1 MIQSKS
7 GLKKISN
14 RIGNA
19 FSVSTIMNSLL
30 LTIFISIIFLFG
42 CGEDSSHDKE
52 TIIQHTHSDSSTVA
66 EEQPV
71 SPKTMTANDQ
81 VKVVQETNGATDA
94 KTEKAIKKIEI
105 HEKELGEIKSELQ
118 QLEMQIKGLS
128 DSLDNQ
134 ELDMTRGGISK
145 KEMEK
150 IKAKIRKQL
159 KKLEDRRKDIQDDI
173 AELESKI
180 KAKIR
185 KQLKKLEDRRKDI
198 QDDIA
203 ELESKIKAIHTQI
216 GVKPQEEKP
225 RIELFSPPPQKEDNS
240 IKNTHPKKS
249 REVVI
254 YSLLTVIILLLI
266 SGCIA
271 IKFRARFF
279 HSASELHGR
288 PLNRCP
294 RCGQKCKESES
305 ECPNCHVHF

>member
-1 MIQSKS
+1 
-7 GLKKISN
+7 
-14 RIGNA
+14 
-19 FSVSTIMNSLL
+19 MNSLL

-180 KAKIR
+180 KA
-185 KQLKKLEDRRKDI
+185 
-198 QDDIA
+198 
-203 ELESKIKAIHTQI
+203 IHTQI

-271 IKFRARFF
+271 FIFNFF
-279 HSASELHGR
+279 
-288 PLNRCP
+288 
-294 RCGQKCKESES
+294 
-305 ECPNCHVHF
+305 

>member
-19 FSVSTIMNSLL
+19 FSVSTIMNRLL

-66 EEQPV
+66 EEQTV

-105 HEKELGEIKSELQ
+105 LEKELGEKKSELQ

-145 KEMEK
+145 KKME
-150 IKAKIRKQL
+150 
-159 KKLEDRRKDIQDDI
+159 
-173 AELESKI
+173 KI